1 MMRPNVIE
9 TQEHTG
15 DFKEYKVTRQLIG
28 TQGLGCQVERGLRS
42 LSDCQL
48 CLPLLIFRENRSW
61 GGTGIY
67 FFSLIINGT

>member
-9 TQEHTG
+9 TQEDTG
-15 DFKEYKVTRQLIG
+15 DFEKYQVTRQLLG
-28 TQGLGCQVERGLRS
+28 TQGLGRRVERGLRS

-48 CLPLLIFRENRSW
+48 CLPLLIFRESRSS

-67 FFSLIINGT
+67 FFSLIINGA

>member
-15 DFKEYKVTRQLIG
+15 DFEKYQVTRQLIG
-28 TQGLGCQVERGLRS
+28 TQGLGRRVERGLRS

-48 CLPLLIFRENRSW
+48 CLPSLSFRESRSW

-67 FFSLIINGT
+67 FFSLIINST